1 MELEDLK
8 RKISKDIVDSQIR
21 IDCVYYVLKDIFRE
35 ISDTYN
41 QYLVA
46 EEKEQEAAAQK
57 GEEENGDG
65 R

>member
-46 EEKEQEAAAQK
+46 EEKEAAAQK